1 MEDRQAA
8 VFLLVVSPAIGVW
21 DDVRAITKNIFW
33 ASYPRLY
40 RLSNSSSVYDM
51 K

>member
-21 DDVRAITKNIFW
+21 DDVRAITKTFFGHRIQD
-33 ASYPRLY
+33 YIDY
-40 RLSNSSSVYDM
+40 QIVVVCM
-51 K
+51 T